1 MPENKMEKEK
11 DCYESGEG
19 KKSRMAGLCSGV
31 GPCGH
36 LLSISARTDTDP
48 VYRRAPSAAAGRE
61 SVFLWPLIQIIVILF
76 GRNRNM
82 LPGALGSLLTDSQY
96 EWAVCGITGF
106 VLLIEALVILAVLYG

>member
-1 MPENKMEKEK
+1 MEKEK

-48 VYRRAPSAAAGRE
+48 VYRRSSVSSRGQGISISLAADPDNCHTVRKKPEHASG
-61 SVFLWPLIQIIVILF
+61 SV
-76 GRNRNM
+76 
-82 LPGALGSLLTDSQY
+82 
-96 EWAVCGITGF
+96 GIF
-106 VLLIEALVILAVLYG
+106 ADRLSI

>member
-1 MPENKMEKEK
+1 MNQGRGRKAGWLVCVLGWVLAGISFRFLPEQIPI
-11 DCYESGEG
+11 
-19 KKSRMAGLCSGV
+19 RF
-31 GPCGH
+31 
-36 LLSISARTDTDP
+36 TDG
-48 VYRRAPSAAAGRE
+48 APSAAAGRE

-82 LPGALGSLLTDSQY
+82 LPGALESLLTDSQY